1 MTYFDY
7 YLKFTGSEHA
17 RSVLYATDGMTQAY
31 DATYDILGPWLK
43 IDNTDPENPVTTPV
57 DGFFVNVRS
66 PAEIVWPDGVV
77 SETPVTPWRV
87 FA

>member
-1 MTYFDY
+1 MSYFDY

-17 RSVLYATDGMTQAY
+17 RSVLYKEDGSQVY
-31 DATYDILGPWLK
+31 DATYDTLGPWVE
-43 IDNTDPENPVTTPV
+43 IDNADPENPVITPV

-66 PAEIVWPDGVV
+66 VDEITWPDGVV

>member
-1 MTYFDY
+1 MSYFDY

-17 RSVLYATDGMTQAY
+17 RSVLYKDDGSQVY
-31 DATYDILGPWLK
+31 DATYDTLGPWLK

-66 PAEIVWPDGVV
+66 SAEIVWPEGVIV
-77 SETPVTPWRV
+77 ENPETPWRV

>member
-1 MTYFDY
+1 MSYFDY
-7 YLKFTGSEHA
+7 YLKFTGSEHS
-17 RSVLYATDGMTQAY
+17 RTVLFNQDGSQAY
-31 DATYDILGPWLK
+31 EATYDTLGPWMT

-57 DGFFVNVRS
+57 EGFFVNVRS
-66 PAEIVWPDGVV
+66 ETEITWPDGVV

>member
-1 MTYFDY
+1 MSYFDY

-17 RSVLYATDGMTQAY
+17 RSVLYKEDGSQAY
-31 DATYDILGPWLK
+31 EATYDTLGPWMT
-43 IDNTDPENPVTTPV
+43 IDSTDPENPVTTPV

-66 PAEIVWPDGVV
+66 PDEIVWPEGVTV
-77 SETPVTPWRV
+77 ETPVTPWRV

>member
-1 MTYFDY
+1 MSYFDY
-7 YLKFTGSEHA
+7 YLKFTGSQHS
-17 RSVLYATDGMTQAY
+17 RTVLFNQDGSQVY
-31 DATYDILGPWLK
+31 DATYDTLGPWVE
-43 IDNTDPENPVTTPV
+43 IDNADPENPVITPV

-66 PAEIVWPDGVV
+66 VDEITWPDGVV

>member
-1 MTYFDY
+1 MSYFDY

-17 RSVLYATDGMTQAY
+17 RSVLYKEDCSQVY
-31 DATYDILGPWLK
+31 DATYDIIGPWVE
-43 IDNTDPENPVTTPV
+43 IDNTDPEKPVITPV

-66 PAEIVWPDGVV
+66 TTEIVWPEDVTV
-77 SETPVTPWRV
+77 ENPETPWRV

>member
-1 MTYFDY
+1 MSYFDY

-17 RSVLYATDGMTQAY
+17 RSVLYKEDGSQVY
-31 DATYDILGPWLK
+31 DATYDTLGPWLK
-43 IDNTDPENPVTTPV
+43 IDNTDHENPVTTPV
-57 DGFFVNVRS
+57 EGFFVNVRS
-66 PAEIVWPDGVV
+66 ETEITWPDGVV